1 MSFDYGPFLDSL
13 IIVLLVATIV
23 YASVLNRR
31 LTRFRDNRVEL
42 EKATRSFADAAL
54 RADAGIK
61 SLRNIADETG
71 RVLNER
77 LVAAQ
82 QLRDDLAVLVDSGER
97 LASRLDGGY
106 DRDLAAK
113 ERTTAKA
120 ASPRTVTTT
129 HVAVPDV
136 AAAERAGAPAAA
148 AKDGGRPDP
157 VRRAEPD
164 RDLLKAIEEMR

>member
-1 MSFDYGPFLDSL
+1 MNFDYGPFLDSL
-13 IIVLLVATIV
+13 IIVLLVATIA
-23 YASVLNRR
+23 YASILNRR

-61 SLRNIADETG
+61 SLRSIADETG

-106 DRDLAAK
+106 DPAAK
-113 ERTTAKA
+113 ARTSANG
-120 ASPRTVTTT
+120 ASSRAMTKT
-129 HVAVPDV
+129 HIPIPDV
-136 AAAERAGAPAAA
+136 ASTEPAGVPAGP
-148 AKDGGRPDP
+148 AKDGNRPEPGR
-157 VRRAEPD
+157 RTEPD
-164 RDLLKAIEEMR
+164 RDLLRAIEEMR